1 MKIKYNK
8 KNLSI
13 SIVIGILCILLTSGI
28 VVQIRTVQ
36 NNISISNPDYA
47 NNDLRDEVLKS
58 KERYDNAF
66 TELEKVNKELEKYR
80 NKVTENDSS
89 AAEKQEKLNI
99 IANNILKKLGLK
111 RNLTI
116 IDSEDQNTIIK
127 KILKI

>member
-66 TELEKVNKELEKYR
+66 
-80 NKVTENDSS
+80 
-89 AAEKQEKLNI
+89 AC
-99 IANNILKKLGLK
+99 
-111 RNLTI
+111 
-116 IDSEDQNTIIK
+116 
-127 KILKI
+127 